1 MNLFWYNITLIVGA
15 IRLIDM
21 PYLEEHLL
29 TYLYINKSDDVVN
42 DRGLAG
48 FAPPKHE
55 IVDIDNLIQN
65 LVDKA
70 KDNDSGLLEVL
81 YIVCLAEKDKKIMK
95 TVISKVT
102 SFSYLS
108 LKDIQEAVYND
119 KRLSKKALEYGV
131 NSGRTM
137 IVDYVWRACWD
148 LIIPLVISEFN
159 VAKLIVSSFDNDDK
173 DALLNLCEQ
182 DLVLEINR
190 DDDIKKL
197 SAKIK
202 NNLHTN
208 TYRGKPNID
217 IIVYRCGNIL
227 QWVSRE
233 SRW

>member
-1 MNLFWYNITLIVGA
+1 
-15 IRLIDM
+15 M

-29 TYLYINKSDDVVN
+29 TYLYINKNDDVIN

-137 IVDYVWRACWD
+137 IVDYV
-148 LIIPLVISEFN
+148 
-159 VAKLIVSSFDNDDK
+159 
-173 DALLNLCEQ
+173 
-182 DLVLEINR
+182 
-190 DDDIKKL
+190 
-197 SAKIK
+197 
-202 NNLHTN
+202 
-208 TYRGKPNID
+208 
-217 IIVYRCGNIL
+217 
-227 QWVSRE
+227 
-233 SRW
+233 